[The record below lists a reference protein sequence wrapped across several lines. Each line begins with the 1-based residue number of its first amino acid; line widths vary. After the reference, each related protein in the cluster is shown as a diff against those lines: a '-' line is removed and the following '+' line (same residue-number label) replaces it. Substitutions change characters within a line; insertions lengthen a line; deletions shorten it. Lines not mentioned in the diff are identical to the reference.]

1 MSKSQVRTTLEKS
14 LSPMQVWALAL
25 GSIVG
30 WGCFVLPGDKF
41 LPEAGPMAA
50 LLGFGIGALLLCFV
64 AIVYGYMIE
73 YTPVAGGEYAYAYVG
88 YGPTVAFICGW
99 ALVLGYMVII
109 AINISAL
116 ALLFRFLM
124 PGVFEVGELYSIAGW
139 KVYSGEVALM
149 FVATIFFGILN
160 YRGVSFAGTFQVI
173 LALMLSVAI
182 VALFFGTISL
192 DTFSLSN
199 MTPLFAESRAPLLSI
214 LSVLA
219 IAPFLFVG
227 FDTIPQ
233 AAEEFSFAP
242 SKARNL
248 MIVAILCGAV
258 LYGLVTFSVAT
269 VIPYPEMLAKMQV
282 LRESGQTAWATG
294 EACKL
299 AFGDFGAVV
308 LACAVLG
315 AVCTGINGFYLGT
328 TRLLLSMSRG
338 HILPKWF
345 SDIHPRFRTPHKA
358 IIFTVCFVLLTPFC
372 GRAVVGWIVDM
383 SSVGTGIAYL
393 FTCLAARKVLL
404 GSHNVPNLKR
414 RVLFSII
421 GVSTSLLCI
430 GLLLIPGSPAFIGA
444 PSRWIMLGWLI
455 LGIIFY
461 FSCRT
466 HWSQLPEDEL
476 RLSILGSKD
485 VTVFFKK

>member
-1 MSKSQVRTTLEKS
+1 MSESKTTVSLEKS
-14 LSPMQVWALAL
+14 LSPAQVWALAL

-50 LLGFGIGALLLCFV
+50 LLGFAIGAILLCFV
-64 AIVYGYMIE
+64 AIVYSYMIE

-88 YGPTVAFICGW
+88 YGPTFAFICGW
-99 ALVLGYMVII
+99 ALVLGYIVII

-116 ALLFRFLM
+116 ALLFRFLL
-124 PGVFEVGELYSIAGW
+124 PGVFEVGELYTIAGW
-139 KVYSGEVALM
+139 KVFSGEVALM
-149 FVATIFFGILN
+149 FAATIFFGILN

-173 LALMLSVAI
+173 LAIMLSIAI
-182 VALFFGTISL
+182 VTLFFGTISL

-199 MTPLFAESRAPLLSI
+199 MTPLFAESRSPLLSI

-227 FDTIPQ
+227 FDTVPQ

-248 MIVAILCGAV
+248 MVIAILCGGV
-258 LYGLVTFSVAT
+258 LYSLVTFSVST
-269 VIPYPEMLAKMQV
+269 VIPYPEMLAKMQT
-282 LRESGQTAWATG
+282 LREGGHTAWATG

-315 AVCTGINGFYLGT
+315 AVCTGINGFYVAT
-328 TRLLLSMSRG
+328 TRLLLSMARG
-338 HILPKWF
+338 HILPAWF
-345 SDIHPRFRTPHKA
+345 CEIHPRFRTPHKA

-404 GSHNVPNLKR
+404 GTQGVPNLKLR
-414 RVLFSII
+414 TLFALIGILTSI
-421 GVSTSLLCI
+421 LCI

-444 PSRWIMLGWLI
+444 PSRWIMFAWFI

-461 FSCRT
+461 FNCKS

-485 VTVFFKK
+485 LPVFFKK